1 MSENI
6 KNQLICEIAEELI
19 QKFNYEI
26 SNEVVN
32 IINKHLYNYDVIEKS
47 TSLVALDSKTVKILK
62 MYIGTK
68 KLEGK
73 SEKTLKQYYREIR
86 LLLAFLNC
94 PINEVTT
101 NGIRRYLM
109 TMKSERNLK
118 NSTVENMRSYLNAIF
133 SWVANEK
140 LISSNPCANIVPIKI
155 KKEMKKSFSIEELE
169 TIKNFCKNDLKRLA
183 LINFLY
189 STGCRVSEVCSVNIK
204 DLDFNNKQVV
214 VLGKGN
220 KERKVY
226 LTEEAC
232 EILQKYLAT
241 RKDDNEALFIN
252 LQKNRIAPGG
262 IRWILH
268 DIENKTGIE
277 NIHPHRFRRTLATNL
292 LDNGMAIQDVSKILG
307 HANISITQQYYYHT
321 DKKVEQE
328 FRKYI

>member
-1 MSENI
+1 
-6 KNQLICEIAEELI
+6 
-19 QKFNYEI
+19 
-26 SNEVVN
+26 
-32 IINKHLYNYDVIEKS
+32 
-47 TSLVALDSKTVKILK
+47 
-62 MYIGTK
+62 
-68 KLEGK
+68 
-73 SEKTLKQYYREIR
+73 
-86 LLLAFLNC
+86 
-94 PINEVTT
+94 
-101 NGIRRYLM
+101 M
-109 TMKSERNLK
+109 TMKTERNLK
-118 NSTVENMRSYLNAIF
+118 NSTVENMRSYLNAVF

-140 LISSNPCANIVPIKI
+140 LINSNPCANIVPIKI
-155 KKEMKKSFSIEELE
+155 KKEIKKSFSIEELE
-169 TIKNFCKNDLKRLA
+169 IIKNFCKNDLKRLA

-204 DLDFNNKQVV
+204 DLDFNNKQVI

-232 EILQKYLAT
+232 ESLQKYLTT
-241 RKDDNEALFIN
+241 RKDGNEALFIN
-252 LQKNRIAPGG
+252 SQKNRIAPGG

-277 NIHPHRFRRTLATNL
+277 NIHPHKFRRTLATNL

-307 HANISITQQYYYHT
+307 HANIGITQQYYYHT